1 MSPHTGGMPSAAPSG
16 PPSSPRRRSRGG
28 VVAAVL
34 VTLLLVLLGSA
45 LGGGGALPRIGAW
58 TAGLT
63 AACGVVVEGEGGSD
77 VVPLDREQARAATS
91 AAARVLRTGQ
101 DPVEAAAQVG
111 VELPDGVLTAVLG
124 ARADT
129 ALSCRSTEADAGRQQ
144 ITATGLTP
152 RAQALREALEAEFGE
167 LSLGGFAPGGV
178 DSGHGAESTHYEGR
192 AVDVFYRPVTEAS
205 LDQGW
210 VLAQWLVAHG
220 EGLTVQYVIFDD
232 HWWGVRQSARGWQP
246 YEAPGGSSDPV
257 LRHRDHVHVD
267 VVRGD

>member
-1 MSPHTGGMPSAAPSG
+1 MPSATPSG
-16 PPSSPRRRSRGG
+16 TAARRPASGG
-28 VVAAVL
+28 GLVAGVF
-34 VTLLLVLLGSA
+34 VMLLALVLLGGA
-45 LGGGGALPRIGAW
+45 LSGALPRIGAW
-58 TAGLT
+58 TSGLT
-63 AACGVVVEGEGGSD
+63 APCSVVVDGEGGAD
-77 VVPLDREQARAATS
+77 VVPLDREQARAAT
-91 AAARVLRTGQ
+91 AAAAWTLRTGQ
-101 DPVEAAAQVG
+101 APAEVLSRTGA
-111 VELPDGVLTAVLG
+111 ELPDGVVDAVLG
-124 ARADT
+124 ARAGT
-129 ALSCRSTEADAGRQQ
+129 ALTCRSTEADAGRQQ
-144 ITATGLTP
+144 ITDTGLTP
-152 RAQALREALEAEFGE
+152 RAQAVREALEAEFGE

>member
-16 PPSSPRRRSRGG
+16 IAPRRRSRGG
-28 VVAAVL
+28 VVAAGFVA
-34 VTLLLVLLGSA
+34 LLLVVLLVGA
-45 LGGGGALPRIGAW
+45 LPGGGALPRIGAW

-63 AACGVVVEGEGGSD
+63 APCGVVVEGEGGAD
-77 VVPLDREQARAATS
+77 AVPLDREQARAATS
-91 AAARVLRTGQ
+91 AAARVLRTGEE
-101 DPVEAAAQVG
+101 PAEAVDRLG
-111 VELPDGVLTAVLG
+111 VELPDGVLAAVLT
-124 ARADT
+124 ARAGT
-129 ALSCRSTEADAGRQQ
+129 ALTCRSTEADAGRQQ
-144 ITATGLTP
+144 ITETGLTP
-152 RAQALREALEAEFGE
+152 RAQAVREALEAEFGE

-205 LDQGW
+205 LDRGW

-246 YEAPGGSSDPV
+246 YQAPGGSSDPV